1 MDVLARI
8 EELRKQK
15 GWTMYKLGNEA
26 GLTPSTLTNMYT
38 RGTSPSIGT
47 LSAICAALGVS
58 RKPYKQQQKAWQSSN
73 CIQYISTN
81 TTRKRKASSQITAM
95 RLLKYV
101 QVYFTFTNVLFPF
114 ADEMVITT
122 DANPLFPRVV
132 SSRVS
137 LIISYAFDFNSSV
150 VKSSA

>member
-58 RKPYKQQQKAWQSSN
+58 MSEFFNDALEQSDEETHLLAMYHQLTAEQK
-73 CIQYISTN
+73 
-81 TTRKRKASSQITAM
+81 KA
-95 RLLKYV
+95 V
-101 QVYFTFTNVLFPF
+101 QTIVEGL
-114 ADEMVITT
+114 A
-122 DANPLFPRVV
+122 
-132 SSRVS
+132 
-137 LIISYAFDFNSSV
+137 
-150 VKSSA
+150 K